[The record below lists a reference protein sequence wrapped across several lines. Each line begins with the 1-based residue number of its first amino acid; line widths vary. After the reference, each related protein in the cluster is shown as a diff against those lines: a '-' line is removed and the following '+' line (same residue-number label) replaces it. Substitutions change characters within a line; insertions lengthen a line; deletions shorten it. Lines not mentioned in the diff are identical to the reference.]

1 MFNSLAIYRFS
12 NGHCTR
18 IAGPYFNEV
27 NFLTQKD
34 NETFLYRTTGDY
46 CKTVD
51 NKDYNYTTTYQFMH
65 KKIEVSAVSY
75 LNLDKPDPY
84 MRDSCERTL
93 EIYTDFDTH
102 REYLLIQ
109 KYFDTY
115 YIPTGIVFILM
126 GGFLLFF
133 AKFKNTTKFIIS
145 VIFGELFTFTLGVAI
160 IGTDLKYL
168 EWAFFAAGIAIGACI
183 GYFTLGSNRF
193 YRVILAITAGFIFG
207 LIIFDVLFTHLV
219 SRYSIIFLIDTLI
232 IFIALSI
239 LVICLQ
245 QSFHY
250 FYDSIVGSYIFI
262 RGLCTLMHKAGKY
275 ARYREL
281 QLMLYCVKRY
291 EMELAK
297 YFYKE
302 KWPIYYVYTILMFL
316 VMGGSIVF
324 YYFKA
329 FRRDEEDGKKD
340 DETHFVCSRWLLRHR
355 SEGRSGGDRHAAGA
369 GDRPGTRR
377 GRLAAHVL
385 KRRGCDRR
393 DPSAGDLHVRQ
404 RRVGAAVGA
413 RVSAGYAAQVRPGAQ
428 RHHGWARHRH
438 RGAAGRGR
446 QDLPHR
452 RRRGAGEAPLPR
464 IGAARDPQAL

>member
-93 EIYTDFDTH
+93 EIYTDFDKH

-329 FRRDEEDGKKD
+329 FRRDEEDENETEKENQKKLMKGRTSSLED
-340 DETHFVCSRWLLRHR
+340 DKEL
-355 SEGRSGGDRHAAGA
+355 E
-369 GDRPGTRR
+369 
-377 GRLAAHVL
+377 
-385 KRRGCDRR
+385 
-393 DPSAGDLHVRQ
+393 
-404 RRVGAAVGA
+404 
-413 RVSAGYAAQVRPGAQ
+413 
-428 RHHGWARHRH
+428 
-438 RGAAGRGR
+438 
-446 QDLPHR
+446 
-452 RRRGAGEAPLPR
+452 
-464 IGAARDPQAL
+464 